1 MTSPA
6 SSTKKRSSSSQT
18 IAGVLSALAVGLRD
32 GARLSGRILRA
43 KIIGKRNI
51 VLHCAPT
58 QFAHLEPL
66 VSAMLAHPASDRIQ
80 IHFVTREPAVLKKYI
95 ETVAPRPGVYNQRA
109 IRFLVGCDLFLSVE
123 QGCLFPWWPCPIR
136 ACSFHGQ
143 PSKANVYERF
153 NYRQINTLFF
163 YGPLMRDYYIEHA
176 RRNPHWPEVQWH
188 EVGQPLTDK
197 LFESRLEKAAARRRL
212 GLDPK
217 RFTVVYAPSF
227 EYCSSLSVSGAFI
240 IDSLLSLDINVV
252 VKPHPAFYNTSEFQD
267 EFNREIPN
275 AATWRRRIEAWCADE
290 RCVFRSENTLDSAL
304 AFSAADVMLTDY
316 SGVGF
321 DGILLDLGMIY
332 WECPEFYREYLPTRY
347 GIDGEA
353 ARRDLACNAGL
364 ETGIEVRTVE
374 DLASAIAVYR
384 ECPGHNAEKRARV
397 RGQLLFNPGVAAQ
410 AMAQK
415 IFEIMGVN

>member
-6 SSTKKRSSSSQT
+6 SNTSKRLFSGEA
-18 IAGVLSALAVGLRD
+18 IAGVLSAFAAGLRD
-32 GARLSGRILRA
+32 GARLSVRMLLTKFA
-43 KIIGKRNI
+43 GKKSI

-58 QFAHLEPL
+58 QFIHLESL
-66 VSAMLAHPASDRIQ
+66 VSALMAHPASDRIRVY
-80 IHFVTREPAVLKKYI
+80 FVTREPAVLKRYI
-95 ETVAPRPGVYNQRA
+95 EFIAPRAGVYSQRA
-109 IRFLVGCDLFLSVE
+109 IRFLVGCDLLLSVE
-123 QGCLFPWWPCPIR
+123 QGCLFPWWSCPIR

-176 RRNPHWPEVQWH
+176 RRNPHWPEIQWY

-197 LFESRLEKAAARRRL
+197 LFESRLEKGEARRRL
-212 GLDPK
+212 GLDPE

-227 EYCSSLSVSGAFI
+227 EYCSSLSVSGASI

-252 VKPHPAFYNTSEFQD
+252 VKPHPAFYNTSVFQD
-267 EFNREIPN
+267 EFNQEIPN
-275 AATWRRRIEAWCADE
+275 ATMWRERIEAWGASE
-290 RCVFRSENTLDSAL
+290 RCVFRSENTLDSVV

-332 WECPEFYREYLPTRY
+332 WDCPEFYGEYLPNRY
-347 GIDGEA
+347 GIDGED

-374 DLASAIAVYR
+374 ELASAIAVYR
-384 ECPGHNAEKRARV
+384 ECPEHNAEKRERV
-397 RGQLLFNPGVAAQ
+397 RVQLLFNPGAAAQ

-415 IFEIMGVN
+415 ILEIMGVN